1 MSVPARWILAMQA
14 AAARTTLWR
23 SLARPI
29 DDVAP
34 PAAASVV
41 VAAAIGAVSGVAGWA
56 LAQVAPVS
64 IAVVVTAALWCAL
77 ALALPE
83 RSLASQLV
91 RPASSPAN
99 VGQLILTFAVLLRV
113 AAVSTVSVG
122 MWVAALAVASAVG
135 RLQAVFLQFVADLI
149 DDDGNTT
156 EDYLTQAIGP
166 AALAILT
173 ATICAA
179 GALVFG
185 WRIVLAVALS
195 LGLTFVIG
203 LLHERRSDHI
213 AVEVLGVAV
222 WLGELITL
230 FAILR

>member
-1 MSVPARWILAMQA
+1 MQA

-34 PAAASVV
+34 PARAAVV
-41 VAAAIGAVSGVAGWA
+41 VAAAVGAVSGLAGWV

-91 RPASSPAN
+91 RPEPSSAN
-99 VGQLILTFAVLLRV
+99 IGQLVLTFAVLLRV

-122 MWVAALAVASAVG
+122 MWVAALAVASAIG
-135 RLQAVFLQFVADLI
+135 RLQAVFLQFVADPV
-149 DDDGNTT
+149 DDDRSTT
-156 EDYLTQAIGP
+156 EDYFTQSIGLTEIV
-166 AALAILT
+166 IIT
-173 ATICAA
+173 ATICVA
-179 GALVFG
+179 GAFAFG

-195 LGLTFVIG
+195 LALTFVIG
-203 LLHERRSDHI
+203 LLQQRRSDRV
-213 AVEVLGVAV
+213 AVEVLGVVV

-230 FAILR
+230 FALIR